1 MTAFILCIDDVDDY
15 HYDICKKYFP
25 KRYEKALKMYSKSD
39 EKLSI
44 ASGYLIYRTLS
55 CTENDIDYKI
65 SGKPYLKN
73 NSVHFNI
80 SHSGKYV
87 VIAVST
93 DEIGIDIEKASEKNL
108 ICSKRVFTSDEQE
121 WVGEDTDRFSVLWT
135 LKESVMKTLGEGL
148 RLGAKDFDVMPF
160 LHNESITVN
169 GIKLYAQTAFYDSYA
184 LSLCSVYPFE
194 SIEIDRV

>member
-1 MTAFILCIDDVDDY
+1 MCIDDVDDY
-15 HYDICKKYFP
+15 HNDICKKYFP
-25 KRYEKALKMYSKSD
+25 KRYENAIKMCSKDD
-39 EKLSI
+39 EKLS
-44 ASGYLIYRTLS
+44 AAAGYLMYKTLN

-65 SGKPYLKN
+65 NGKPYLKN

-80 SHSGKYV
+80 SHSGKYA

-108 ICSKRVFTSDEQE
+108 ICSKRVFTPDEQK

-169 GIKLYAQTAFYDSYA
+169 GITLYAHTAFYDSYA

>member
-1 MTAFILCIDDVDDY
+1 MTAFIMCIDDVDDY
-15 HYDICKKYFP
+15 HNDICKKYFP
-25 KRYEKALKMYSKSD
+25 KRYENAIKMCSKDD
-39 EKLSI
+39 EKLS
-44 ASGYLIYRTLS
+44 AAAGYLMYKTLN

-65 SGKPYLKN
+65 NGKPYLKN

-80 SHSGKYV
+80 SHSGKYA

-108 ICSKRVFTSDEQE
+108 ICSKRVFTPDEQK

-169 GIKLYAQTAFYDSYA
+169 GITLYAHTAFYDSYA